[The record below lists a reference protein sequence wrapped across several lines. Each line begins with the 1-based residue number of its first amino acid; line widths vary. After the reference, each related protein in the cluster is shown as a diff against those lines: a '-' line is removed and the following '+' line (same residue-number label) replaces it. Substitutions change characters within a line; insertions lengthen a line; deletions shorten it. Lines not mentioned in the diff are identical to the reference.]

1 MSRRGRVSVAHAH
14 FPPGDPTSPSPP
26 PRSDDG
32 LPRRK
37 GSATVTTAASR
48 PPRRRHGGLDPR
60 RLLPRPRRGRLDPES
75 VSRPRSAERG
85 IRTDRRPGGWT
96 GGGEDDAP
104 LGPASLVR
112 VLLPVVAVVG
122 TVPPA
127 IVGLD
132 GASVPATEL
141 VVPPCAALVL
151 GGVGLTAAGV
161 WRLVPLEARV
171 APVVGLLGAAVLL
184 GEGIAIGA
192 EIEPIAPPGLVYGAA
207 GGAVAGAGLVG
218 VLVRW
223 RCRTRRVP
231 PPRGNRRRQL
241 MGAGAV
247 VVLLA
252 LTRTWVPAWLVAVGI
267 VGIVLVGLP
276 LLVDRLRA
284 RIPLTTVS
292 ADPETPVAGGDAL
305 VAEADVHATI
315 EVEPAIPT
323 RPVLQAPPLRILH
336 LGPADPETAATASAE
351 INRRLAAAGHEIT
364 VLSPRLPRNSTR
376 ADHRARRWFR
386 WTPPGPR
393 HRVRPAQLLTY
404 TAAAIIAARDVEA
417 DLVVEEFTAPLGSLA
432 IPRWTRRP
440 VVAVAEWLPAPT
452 PAHRWAPLLRLRWW
466 AIRTHRSVIT
476 RSPTAG
482 AALTAAGVRAD
493 VAVVANGI
501 DLAARHSAPDQRGDD
516 IVVRV
521 GPADGGA
528 RPASLVLHAWA
539 LAAPRLTGQL
549 VVLGAGPHEGDLRQ
563 CVSRLGLA
571 QRVEFA
577 DGADTEARVAS
588 ARLAVVALDAPRGA
602 APAAA
607 LEALSVGT
615 MVLGPDTTALRG
627 VVPPAVGMLVRSTGQ
642 DDLDVAAIAHALAAL
657 HTDQQRI
664 AAAALHGP
672 ELALLHDRDVLTSQT
687 EDIYRAAVAR
697 GS

>member
-1 MSRRGRVSVAHAH
+1 M
-14 FPPGDPTSPSPP
+14 
-26 PRSDDG
+26 
-32 LPRRK
+32 
-37 GSATVTTAASR
+37 TTAASR
-48 PPRRRHGGLDPR
+48 PPRRRHRGLDPR
-60 RLLPRPRRGRLDPES
+60 RLVPRPRRGRLDPGP
-75 VSRPRSAERG
+75 VGRPRSAERG
-85 IRTDRRPGGWT
+85 IRTDRDPGGWT
-96 GGGEDDAP
+96 AAGGDSWP
-104 LGPASLVR
+104 VGPALLVR

-127 IVGLD
+127 VVGLD

-151 GGVGLTAAGV
+151 AGVGLTAAGA
-161 WRLVPLEARV
+161 WRLVSLGARL
-171 APVVGLLGAAVLL
+171 ASGVGLLGSAVLL
-184 GEGIAIGA
+184 GEGVAIGA

-231 PPRGNRRRQL
+231 PPRGNLRGRL

-247 VVLLA
+247 VALLA
-252 LTRTWVPAWLVAVGI
+252 LARAWVPEWFVAVGV

-284 RIPLTTVS
+284 RIPLTTVP

-305 VAEADVHATI
+305 LAEADVHATT

-336 LGPADPETAATASAE
+336 LGPADPDTAATASGE

-364 VLSPRLPRNSTR
+364 VLSPRLSRNSTC

-393 HRVRPAQLLTY
+393 HRVRPAQLLSY

-482 AALTAAGVRAD
+482 ATLTAAGVRAD
-493 VAVVANGI
+493 VAVVANGV
-501 DLAARHSAPDQRGDD
+501 DSMARHRAPEPRDDD
-516 IVVRV
+516 IIVR
-521 GPADGGA
+521 
-528 RPASLVLHAWA
+528 
-539 LAAPRLTGQL
+539 
-549 VVLGAGPHEGDLRQ
+549 
-563 CVSRLGLA
+563 
-571 QRVEFA
+571 
-577 DGADTEARVAS
+577 
-588 ARLAVVALDAPRGA
+588 
-602 APAAA
+602 
-607 LEALSVGT
+607 
-615 MVLGPDTTALRG
+615 
-627 VVPPAVGMLVRSTGQ
+627 
-642 DDLDVAAIAHALAAL
+642 
-657 HTDQQRI
+657 TDQQRM
-664 AAAALHGP
+664 AAALQGP
-672 ELALLHDRDVLTSQT
+672 DLALLHDRDVLASQT